1 LKQIRKRLTY
11 ANVMSSLAVFL
22 ILGGATAFAAVSKV
36 GANEIKAN
44 SIKTGKIVKEAVT
57 AGKLKNAAVTEAKI
71 ADGAVTTN
79 KLADNAVTAPKIAK
93 DAVTTEKVLN
103 NAVTNG
109 KIANDAVTTAKL
121 ANGAVTSAKLGANS
135 VEGAQVKAGSLQA
148 SNISTFETTVTL
160 NFPSIPAGTC
170 DRELAGVAGSGNTA
184 DDSVLVTANADDL
197 ILAPEGGGL
206 NLVVL
211 GQGSNA
217 GSTYRVVLC
226 NPSAAAV
233 DPPSTRFYVTA
244 FAR

>member
-1 LKQIRKRLTY
+1 
-11 ANVMSSLAVFL
+11 MSSIAVFL
-22 ILGGATAFAAVSKV
+22 ILGGATAFAAVQKI

-57 AGKLKNAAVTEAKI
+57 AGKIKAGAVTESRL

-109 KIANDAVTTAKL
+109 KIANDAVTTTKL
-121 ANGAVTSAKLGANS
+121 ANDAVTSAKLGAGS
-135 VEGAQVKAGSLQA
+135 VGSSQVKAGSLLA
-148 SNISTFETTVTL
+148 SNISTFETTATL
-160 NFPSIPAGTC
+160 NFPSIAAGTC
-170 DRELAGVAGSGNTA
+170 ERQLASIPGSGETSN
-184 DDSVLVTANADDL
+184 DSVLVTANADDL
-197 ILAPEGGGL
+197 ILAPSGGGV

-217 GSTYRVVLC
+217 DNNYRVVLC